1 MKKRRQFLKN
11 MAGFIV
17 GLGIFLSPA
26 VFWIQKAFAKVKKI
40 ILPKGTRPE
49 TLQGRNPA
57 NLDTRN
63 LELTP
68 IEKFGTMGAT
78 NHQVDLKTWKLEVSG
93 HLQRPLQLTYPQI
106 VQLPAIERNVLLIC
120 PGVFSYNARWQGVS
134 VATILEM
141 AQVRDG
147 ATHVSFSGPVSNYE
161 KKERFP
167 IEDILSDKVFLA
179 YRVNG
184 ENLPQKHGFPLRVVA
199 EGYYGSDWVKYVY
212 KVAVIG

>member
-11 MAGFIV
+11 AAEFLV
-17 GLGIFLSPA
+17 GLWIFLSPA
-26 VFWIQKAFAKVKKI
+26 GFWIRKAFAKVKKI

-68 IEKFGTMGAT
+68 IEKFGTMGTT
-78 NHQVDLKTWKLEVSG
+78 NHHVDLKTWHLEISG

-120 PGVFSYNARWQGVS
+120 PGVFSYNAQWKGVS

-141 AQVRDG
+141 AKVRDG
-147 ATHVSFSGPVSNYE
+147 AAHVSFSGPVGNYE
-161 KKERFP
+161 KVERFP

-184 ENLPQKHGFPLRVVA
+184 EKLPQKHGFPLRVVA
-199 EGYYGSDWVKYVY
+199 EGYYGSDWVKYVS
-212 KVAVIG
+212 KVVVIG

>member
-1 MKKRRQFLKN
+1 MKRRRQFIKN
-11 MAGFIV
+11 GFGFLV
-17 GLGIFLSPA
+17 GLSVFLSPA
-26 VFWIQKAFAKVKKI
+26 AFWVRKAFAKIKKI

-49 TLQGRNPA
+49 TLQNRNPA
-57 NLDTRN
+57 DLDTRN

-68 IEKFGTMGAT
+68 IEKFGTMGTT
-78 NHQVDLKTWKLEVSG
+78 NHPVDLKTWQLDVSG

-106 VQLPAIERNVLLIC
+106 RQLPAIERNVLLIC

-141 AQVRDG
+141 AKVRTG
-147 ATHVSFSGPVSNYE
+147 ATHVSFSGPVGNYE
-161 KKERFP
+161 KMERFP
-167 IEDILSDKVFLA
+167 IEDILSNKVFLA

-184 ENLPQKHGFPLRVVA
+184 EDLPEKHGFPLRVVA

>member
-11 MAGFIV
+11 AAEFLV
-17 GLGIFLSPA
+17 GLWIFLSPA
-26 VFWIQKAFAKVKKI
+26 GFWIRKAFAKVKKI

-57 NLDTRN
+57 NLDTHN

-68 IEKFGTMGAT
+68 IEKFGTMGTT
-78 NHQVDLKTWKLEVSG
+78 NHHVDLKTWHLEISG

-120 PGVFSYNARWQGVS
+120 PGVFSYNAQWKGVS

-141 AQVRDG
+141 AKVRDG
-147 ATHVSFSGPVSNYE
+147 AAHVSFSGPVGNYE
-161 KKERFP
+161 KVERFP

-184 ENLPQKHGFPLRVVA
+184 EKLPQKHGFPLRVVA
-199 EGYYGSDWVKYVY
+199 EGYYGSDWVKYVS
-212 KVAVIG
+212 KVVVIG